1 MEEHP
6 NLPYTSPD
14 LEDLASVYFARCF
27 ILFRSDP
34 LRRIAF
40 ERINLP
46 SLFIRVF
53 ETDTGGGGSRFRG
66 IRLHGPRKKAH
77 GYVVHTIQGT
87 SKMVSKGAENGSYY
101 PGNEPRCAVESQPCA
116 RLSAS
121 RRSPAAPFTF
131 KSGTRH
137 SRQFV
142 IVIKPNVWD

>member
-46 SLFIRVF
+46 SLFIRVLRLIQGEAAVDF
-53 ETDTGGGGSRFRG
+53 VAFDCTGQGKKT
-66 IRLHGPRKKAH
+66 HGH
-77 GYVVHTIQGT
+77 VVHTIQGT
-87 SKMVSKGAENGSYY
+87 SKMASKGAENGSYY

-121 RRSPAAPFTF
+121 RRSPATPFTF